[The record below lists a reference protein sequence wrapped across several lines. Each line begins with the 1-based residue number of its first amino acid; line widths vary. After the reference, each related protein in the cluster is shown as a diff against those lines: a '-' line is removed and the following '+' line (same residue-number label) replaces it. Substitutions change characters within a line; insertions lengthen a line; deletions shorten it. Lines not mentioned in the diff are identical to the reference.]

1 MATDLHQPPAI
12 TMLYDDL
19 GNGSARFGTDEVVDM
34 DTKN

>member
-1 MATDLHQPPAI
+1 MATDLHQLPAI
-12 TMLYDDL
+12 TLLYDDL

>member
-19 GNGSARFGTDEVVDM
+19 GNGYARFGTDEVVDM

>member
-12 TMLYDDL
+12 TMLYDDQE
-19 GNGSARFGTDEVVDM
+19 NGSARFGADEVVDI